1 MQCLKKEV
9 RFGVDF
15 LYADKH
21 QSFLQVDFKTLG
33 IRASY
38 KIILSLLTGM
48 IKHSHSTQSSKFE
61 ISLQY
66 LKKEVRDGIRFLC
79 ADKHQFFYKL
89 AVLFLIEVAR
99 DV

>member
-1 MQCLKKEV
+1 
-9 RFGVDF
+9 
-15 LYADKH
+15 
-21 QSFLQVDFKTLG
+21 
-33 IRASY
+33 
-38 KIILSLLTGM
+38 M

-66 LKKEVRDGIRFLC
+66 LKKEVTDGIRFLC